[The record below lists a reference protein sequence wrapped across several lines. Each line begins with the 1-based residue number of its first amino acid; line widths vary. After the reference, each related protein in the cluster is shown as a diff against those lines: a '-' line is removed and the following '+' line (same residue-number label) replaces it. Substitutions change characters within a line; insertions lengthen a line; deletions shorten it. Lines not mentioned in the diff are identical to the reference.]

1 MKSEEKRKVLE
12 RRRLRAGRLL
22 RKGVSKAEVAR
33 RLGVAPST
41 VTGWAQRLERGEPPR
56 DSRRLFDLSQAAMA
70 DSSD

>member
-12 RRRLRAGRLL
+12 RRRLQAGRLL

-41 VTGWAQRLERGEPPR
+41 VTGWAQRLG
-56 DSRRLFDLSQAAMA
+56 RRR
-70 DSSD
+70 

>member
-41 VTGWAQRLERGEPPR
+41 VTGWAQRLERGGLEALR
-56 DSRRLFDLSQAAMA
+56 SRGRWG
-70 DSSD
+70 